1 MSRVVAAA
9 RFLDFPHRRT
19 EIGEALRGPGA
30 GKDAAEI
37 EDLDAVQRTH
47 APVLWAQ

>member
-1 MSRVVAAA
+1 
-9 RFLDFPHRRT
+9 LRRPGT
-19 EIGEALRGPGA
+19 GE
-30 GKDAAEI
+30 DAAEI